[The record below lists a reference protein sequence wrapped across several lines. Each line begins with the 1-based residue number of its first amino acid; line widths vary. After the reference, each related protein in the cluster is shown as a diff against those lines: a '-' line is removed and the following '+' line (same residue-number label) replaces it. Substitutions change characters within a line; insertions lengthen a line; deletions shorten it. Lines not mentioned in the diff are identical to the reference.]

1 MRVPMNWLRDLVT
14 LPPSVTTTQVA
25 ETLTRAGLQVE
36 RVETIGAEVQGP
48 VVVGKVIEFVAEPQ
62 KNGKT
67 IRWCQVDVG
76 EVEPR
81 GIVCGADN
89 FAAGDLVVV
98 ALPGSVL
105 PGGFAISA
113 RKTYGH
119 ISDGMICAVDELG
132 IGTDHSGIIV
142 LPQLIDGAVPSLGA
156 DAMAVLA
163 ARDEVLEID
172 VTPDI
177 GYGLSMRGVARE
189 VAQGFGVDFVD
200 PYQPNR
206 PVWGANGYPVQ
217 LTSDR
222 CVNFVAIQ
230 VSGVDPSAQTPLWMK
245 ARLQAAGMRPI
256 SLGVDVT
263 NYVMLES
270 GQPLHAYDADKLSG
284 PIVVRTAQPGE
295 QLTTLDEVTRSLD
308 TEDLLITD
316 NSGPIGLA
324 GVMGGA
330 STEIST
336 DTTNIVLEAAHFDP
350 VSIGRTFRRHKLP
363 SEASTRFARGVD
375 PAVPL
380 AAARMA
386 ARLLDDLGG
395 GGVSSDVTMVGTIP
409 DMPTCRIRADLP
421 ATILGAPISEEQVV
435 GILEASGVVV
445 QGSRDEESG
454 EWLTLVPPTWRSD
467 LVDPYDYVEEVGR
480 KVGLG
485 VVRPQLPR
493 PVAGRGYTFE
503 QRSRQRVVDGVVA
516 AGFTEVITLPFI
528 AGDDLDTLKIS
539 DADER
544 RRLVRLANP
553 LADTQ
558 PFLRTT
564 LLPGLFQAVAR
575 NTSRSNDD
583 VFIFESGSVFW
594 NNDAPAAP
602 MPPVDRRPT
611 AQQIAEVTGNLP
623 DQPRMLA
630 GVVTGEWTGAGWGG
644 PAVRA
649 DWRHAVA
656 LAEAA
661 AGSLGVQLTRRG
673 AQVAPWHPGRCAELV
688 VSADGQ
694 EIVIGWAGEL
704 HPKVIKAFGLPSRT
718 SAVELNLDQL
728 IALAPRGGEVRAISP
743 FPMTKEDVALVVD
756 ADTPAASVQQ
766 ALVDGAGELLESIRL
781 FDVYTGDQLPEGKKS
796 LAFALGFR
804 APDRTLKA
812 VEASA
817 ARDAAV
823 ATAAERWGAALRA

>member
-1 MRVPMNWLRDLVT
+1 MRVSMNWLRDLVT
-14 LPPSVTTTQVA
+14 LPSSVTTNQVA

-36 RVETIGAEVQGP
+36 RIEAIGAEVQGP
-48 VVVGKVIEFVAEPQ
+48 VVVGKVLEFVAEPQ

-76 EVEPR
+76 EAEPR

-89 FAAGDLVVV
+89 FAAGDHVVV
-98 ALPGSVL
+98 ALPGAVL

-119 ISDGMICAVDELG
+119 VSDGMICAVDELG
-132 IGTDHSGIIV
+132 IGTDHSGIII
-142 LPQLIDGAVPSLGA
+142 LPELIDGVAPTLGA
-156 DAMAVLA
+156 DAMEVLA

-172 VTPDI
+172 VTPDV
-177 GYGLSMRGVARE
+177 GYGLSMRGIARE
-189 VAQGFGVDFVD
+189 VAQGFELDFVD

-217 LTSDR
+217 LTSDK

-230 VSGVDPSAQTPLWMK
+230 VAGVDPSAQSPLWMK

-256 SLGVDVT
+256 SLGVDIT

-284 PIVVRTAQPGE
+284 PIVVRTAEPGE
-295 QLTTLDEVTRSLD
+295 KLTTLDEVTRTLD
-308 TEDLLITD
+308 PEDLLITD

-330 STEIST
+330 STEISEQ
-336 DTTNIVLEAAHFDP
+336 TTNIVLEAAHFDP
-350 VSIGRTFRRHKLP
+350 VTIGRAFRRHKLP

-386 ARLLDDLGG
+386 ARLLDELGG
-395 GGVSSDVTMVGTIP
+395 GTVSTDVTMVGSIP

-421 ATILGAPISEEQVV
+421 AKILGAPISEEQVV
-435 GILEASGVVV
+435 EVLEASGVRV
-445 QGSRDEESG
+445 QGSRDEETG
-454 EWLTLVPPTWRSD
+454 EWLSLVPPTWRSD

-480 KVGLG
+480 KIGFG
-485 VVRPQLPR
+485 VVRPELPR

-503 QRSRQRVVDGVVA
+503 QRSRQAVLDAVAA
-516 AGFTEVITLPFI
+516 AGFTELITLPFI
-528 AGDDLDTLKIS
+528 ASEDLDKLGIAQ
-539 DADER
+539 DDER

-583 VFIFESGSVFW
+583 VFVFECGSVFR

-602 MPPVDRRPT
+602 MPPVDHRPT
-611 AQQIAEVTGNLP
+611 PEQIAQVTGNLP
-623 DQPRMLA
+623 DQPRLLA

-649 DWRHAVA
+649 DWRHAVL

-661 AGSLGVQLTRRG
+661 AESLGVTLERRAG
-673 AQVAPWHPGRCAELV
+673 QVSPWHPGRCAELV
-688 VSADGQ
+688 VTTG
-694 EIVIGWAGEL
+694 EETVVVGWAGEL
-704 HPKVIKAFGLPSRT
+704 HPKVIKAFGLPART
-718 SAVELNLDQL
+718 CAVELNLDEL
-728 IALAPRGGEVRAISP
+728 IALAPRGGEVSSISP

-756 ADTPAASVQQ
+756 SDIPAASVQQ

-781 FDVYTGDQLPEGKKS
+781 FDVYTGDQVPQGKKS

-804 APDRTLKA
+804 AADRTLKA
-812 VEASA
+812 AEASA

-823 ATAAERWGAALRA
+823 AVAAERCGAALRA